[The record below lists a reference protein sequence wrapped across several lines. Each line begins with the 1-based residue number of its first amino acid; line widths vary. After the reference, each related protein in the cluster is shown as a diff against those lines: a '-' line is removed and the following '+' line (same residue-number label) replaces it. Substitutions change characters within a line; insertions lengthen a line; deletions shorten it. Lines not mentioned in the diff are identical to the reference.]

1 MFVGVNL
8 TFFPQHFLGL
18 TGLPRRYSD
27 FPDSFAGWNFISSVG
42 SVISIVGVFIFLYI
56 IYDAY
61 VKKVLFKDWGYNGG
75 TLE

>member
-61 VKKVLFKDWGYNGG
+61 VKKVLFRG
-75 TLE
+75 